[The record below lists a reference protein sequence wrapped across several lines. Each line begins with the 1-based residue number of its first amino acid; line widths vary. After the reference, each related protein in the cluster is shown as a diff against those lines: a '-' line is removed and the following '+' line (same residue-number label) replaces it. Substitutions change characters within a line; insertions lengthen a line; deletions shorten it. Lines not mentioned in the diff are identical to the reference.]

1 MSATPIREEPMAQ
14 KILNYKMVTIK
25 SKLNGFTR
33 TVGEPEFNNMIDKSD
48 YEIITSSKSD
58 QNGKPDTGWS
68 MKDIRSYLD
77 DQGIAHTSTHNTK
90 VKLLALM

>member
-1 MSATPIREEPMAQ
+1 MAQ

-58 QNGKPDTGWS
+58 QNGKPDTGS
-68 MKDIRSYLD
+68 TMKEIRAWLD
-77 DQGIAHTSTHNTK
+77 AQNITHTSTHNTK
-90 VKLLALM
+90 VKLLALIG